1 MDTRHSNLVQLVEY
15 QKKEIEKYKTKL
27 RDLVAAHRGLL
38 KEKEA
43 LENSLKALN
52 ASNNINQP
60 DAPKTDEENEGETV
74 PELKNQLS
82 SLLNSLATLSAE
94 KSRMEAS
101 FQLDKKQL
109 HEEKETINKKNKE
122 LQDQVT
128 LLQQEIEEIKS
139 KLILERHERDRE
151 QNDHG
156 VMIKE
161 LQRLLANER
170 SSKQQLEA
178 TLEESKQRV
187 LSSDTLAPQLEKYER
202 KIAILKNELESTRQK
217 LETYEKKAK
226 EMPVELIKLQD
237 EMRNLQMEHQIQIQ
251 YEKERARDVEE
262 RSKKL
267 SLIQEE
273 RVVNLET
280 RLAELSEIVGTYDRL
295 RQQDQAEIHKL
306 KEHIALIDL
315 EHVNIN
321 PQSENQKENKTLDDI
336 VKKILDLKKELK
348 EVCEKS
354 GKFLDFYSLFT
365 ENYNENLHAI
375 CNEEYNKLKKEFEI
389 YKSDAKAYS
398 QSSNQEKSVKEV
410 VGLQNQIKNLQ
421 ERVRILSDKNRDAEK
436 EYQLQIEQLK
446 KTIKNEKSR
455 FKETLAAS
463 EADYRG
469 RLSLLEQQLQKQR
482 ERSLALLEEKEQE
495 LHSLQSTFQM
505 FLPGCRKSPEEES
518 NSLLGSQI
526 RDGPHMLH
534 YANELARRDV
544 EIANLRKTKHKT
556 EIALRELQKAA
567 VSDAEKH
574 RDERQALREEIARL
588 KRCQT
593 REGANLEYLK
603 NVVLSFLLS
612 NDPNSK
618 RHMCTAI
625 AAVLKFSEAELDK
638 VTQHSKNSWWG
649 SVAPFAVGQMGNFP
663 ALRRS

>member
-1 MDTRHSNLVQLVEY
+1 MRLFFVL
-15 QKKEIEKYKTKL
+15 
-27 RDLVAAHRGLL
+27 DLVAAHRGLI

-43 LENSLKALN
+43 LQNSLKAIN
-52 ASNNINQP
+52 ASSN
-60 DAPKTDEENEGETV
+60 TDSKEDVKNDEGETV
-74 PELKNQLS
+74 PELKNQLA

-109 HEEKETINKKNKE
+109 HDELEGSNRKCKE
-122 LQDQVT
+122 LQEQVRK
-128 LLQQEIEEIKS
+128 LQEEVEEVKS

-161 LQRLLANER
+161 LQKLVANER
-170 SSKQQLEA
+170 SAKQQSEQ
-178 TLEESKQRV
+178 TLENMKEKMMSN
-187 LSSDTLAPQLEKYER
+187 DGLAPHIEKYER
-202 KIAILKNELESTRQK
+202 KIAVLKSELESAKQK
-217 LETYEKKAK
+217 LEMSERKAK
-226 EMPVELIKLQD
+226 ETPIELIKLQE
-237 EMRNLQMEHQIQIQ
+237 EMRNLQLEHQTAIQQ
-251 YEKERARDVEE
+251 EKERARDVEE
-262 RSKKL
+262 RAKKL
-267 SLIQEE
+267 SQIQEE

-306 KEHIALIDL
+306 KEHIAVIGL

-321 PQSENQKENKTLDDI
+321 PSENKKLESQVDDVDNI
-336 VKKILDLKKELK
+336 IKRILDLKKELSAAS
-348 EVCEKS
+348 EKHNRDI
-354 GKFLDFYSLFT
+354 DFFSIFQ
-365 ENYNENLHAI
+365 ENLHGSCI
-375 CNEEYNKLKKEFEI
+375 EEYNKLKKEFEL
-389 YKSDAKAYS
+389 YKNDVKFY
-398 QSSNQEKSVKEV
+398 NQPVEKSGKEII
-410 VGLQNQIKNLQ
+410 GLQNQIKNLQ
-421 ERVRILSDKNRDAEK
+421 ERIRILSDKNRDMEN

-446 KTIKNEKSR
+446 KTIKNEKAR
-455 FKETLAAS
+455 FKETLTAS
-463 EADYRG
+463 ESDYRG
-469 RLSLLEQQLQKQR
+469 RLWLLEQQLQKQR
-482 ERSLALLEEKEQE
+482 ERSLAMLEEKEQE
-495 LHSLQSTFQM
+495 LHSLQNTFQM
-505 FLPGCRKSPEEES
+505 FLPGYRKTPDDDS
-518 NSLLGSQI
+518 NPLSNNQL

-544 EIANLRKTKHKT
+544 EIANLRKSKHKT

-618 RHMCTAI
+618 RHMCNAI
-625 AAVLKFSEAELDK
+625 AAVLKFSEAELEK
-638 VTQHSKNSWWG
+638 VTEHSRNSWW
-649 SVAPFAVGQMGNFP
+649 S
-663 ALRRS
+663 RSGYL